1 MNDPQTIRVLLVE
14 DNPGDARLM
23 REILSEEGCRFQVH
37 PVTTLKA
44 ACDWVAVD
52 ACDVVLLDLSLPDSY
67 GFDTI
72 TGMREAA
79 PTLPIIVLTGYDDAD
94 FAVSAVEAGTQD
106 FLVKGQFESATIRR
120 TIRYAI
126 TRRTLEERLK
136 LSEERLK
143 GIIDLAHDA
152 IVVVGEDQRI
162 GLFNPAAERMF
173 GYGAADM
180 LGQPLSRLL
189 PERNRPSH
197 ARHVEEF
204 AAIGNASRP
213 MTERP
218 VVTGLKSDGTEFPA
232 EISISQSP
240 TPVGRLFTAVI
251 RDVTERKRVEDELRR
266 LATTDPLTGAANRRH
281 FLERAQLELA
291 RVKRYGDPVS
301 ILMMDIDHFKRVND
315 SRGHAAGDLALQM
328 LVGACHEMLR
338 ETDLLGRLGGEEF
351 AVLLPETTDDDA
363 FDVAERLRRGL
374 EALAIPHDPE
384 PFHFTVSIGLTRCEA
399 ADAGIEQPIARAD
412 KGLYEAK
419 KEGRNRTVVSAAAQ
433 LDCSRL
439 PEYPSIVR

>member
-1 MNDPQTIRVLLVE
+1 V
-14 DNPGDARLM
+14 
-23 REILSEEGCRFQVH
+23 
-37 PVTTLKA
+37 
-44 ACDWVAVD
+44 
-52 ACDVVLLDLSLPDSY
+52 
-67 GFDTI
+67 
-72 TGMREAA
+72 
-79 PTLPIIVLTGYDDAD
+79 
-94 FAVSAVEAGTQD
+94 
-106 FLVKGQFESATIRR
+106 
-120 TIRYAI
+120 
-126 TRRTLEERLK
+126 
-136 LSEERLK
+136 
-143 GIIDLAHDA
+143 
-152 IVVVGEDQRI
+152 
-162 GLFNPAAERMF
+162 
-173 GYGAADM
+173 
-180 LGQPLSRLL
+180 
-189 PERNRPSH
+189 
-197 ARHVEEF
+197 
-204 AAIGNASRP
+204 
-213 MTERP
+213 
-218 VVTGLKSDGTEFPA
+218 
-232 EISISQSP
+232 
-240 TPVGRLFTAVI
+240 PVGRLFTAVI

-291 RVKRYGDPVS
+291 RVKRYGDSVS